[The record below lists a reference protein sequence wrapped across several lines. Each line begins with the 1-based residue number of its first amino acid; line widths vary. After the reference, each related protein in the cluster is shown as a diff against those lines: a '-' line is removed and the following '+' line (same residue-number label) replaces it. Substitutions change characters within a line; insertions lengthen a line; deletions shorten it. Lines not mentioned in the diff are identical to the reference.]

1 MASLFGDLIYRVCP
15 DGAELLKWEQDL
27 LGLELVESQFPGG
40 GVGLATSSTTQIKK
54 GALIAQYIGRF
65 LVLTKDETDLLF
77 HPMFFENH
85 ERLIELGPIMQ
96 PIVYEKHAS
105 ALHYR
110 DVSSVL
116 VCAHII
122 FYENKPVV
130 FFPSLYVG
138 CSRTVVSF
146 SYFFKMFCG
155 KLCQLHT
162 WVQDCLRQ

>member
-77 HPMFFENH
+77 HPMFF
-85 ERLIELGPIMQ
+85 
-96 PIVYEKHAS
+96 
-105 ALHYR
+105 
-110 DVSSVL
+110 
-116 VCAHII
+116 
-122 FYENKPVV
+122 
-130 FFPSLYVG
+130 
-138 CSRTVVSF
+138 
-146 SYFFKMFCG
+146 
-155 KLCQLHT
+155 
-162 WVQDCLRQ
+162 